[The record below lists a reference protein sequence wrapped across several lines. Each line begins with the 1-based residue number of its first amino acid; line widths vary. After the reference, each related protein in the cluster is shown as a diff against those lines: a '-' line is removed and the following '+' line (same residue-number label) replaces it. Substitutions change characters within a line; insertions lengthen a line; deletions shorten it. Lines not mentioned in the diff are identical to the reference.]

1 MVKLV
6 CGKKGTG
13 KTKRLIKMANEDA
26 KGTLGDIVFV
36 DSDVR
41 HMLDLNHKIRYVNA
55 MEFEVKGI
63 EMFHGFL
70 CGLIAEDYDIEKI
83 YIDAVY
89 KIADIDL
96 SLLHKYIQRLE
107 NLSNK
112 FKVDIILSLNIEGK
126 DIPENIKKYVI

>member
-13 KTKRLIKMANEDA
+13 KTKRLIKMANEDV
-26 KGTLGDIVFV
+26 KEPLGDIVFI
-36 DSDVR
+36 DSDVK
-41 HMLDLNHKIRYVNA
+41 HMLDLNHKIRYINA

-96 SLLHKYIQRLE
+96 SLLQKYIQRLE
-107 NLSNK
+107 NLANK
-112 FKVDIILSLNIEGK
+112 FKVDFILSLNVEEK

>member
-1 MVKLV
+1 MIKLV

-13 KTKRLIKMANEDA
+13 KTKRLIKMANESA
-26 KGTLGDIVFV
+26 KESLGDIVFI
-36 DSDVR
+36 DSDVKY
-41 HMLDLNHKIRYVNA
+41 MLDLNHKIRYINA

-89 KIADIDL
+89 KIVDIDL
-96 SLLHKYIQRLE
+96 SLLPEYIQRLE
-107 NLSNK
+107 SLANK
-112 FKVDIILSLNIEGK
+112 FKIDFILSLNIEEK
-126 DIPENIKKYVI
+126 DIPESIRKYVI

>member
-6 CGKKGTG
+6 CGKEGTG

-26 KGTLGDIVFV
+26 KRTLGDIVFV
-36 DSDVR
+36 DSDVK

-89 KIADIDL
+89 KIVHIDL

-107 NLSNK
+107 NLSSK
-112 FKVDIILSLNIEGK
+112 FKVDIILSLNIEEK

>member
-1 MVKLV
+1 MIKLV
-6 CGKKGTG
+6 CGKNGTG

-26 KGTLGDIVFV
+26 QESFGDIVFI
-36 DSDVR
+36 DSDVK
-41 HMLDLNHKIRYVNA
+41 HMLDLNHRIRYINA

-89 KIADIDL
+89 KIVDLDL
-96 SLLHKYIQRLE
+96 SLLPAYIERLE
-107 NLSNK
+107 SLAKK
-112 FKVDIILSLNIEGK
+112 FKIEFILSLNIEEY
-126 DIPENIKKYVI
+126 DIPESIRKYVI